1 MMSDELKAKTQL
13 IIKPKRGQ
21 RNRASLFLQ

>member
-21 RNRASLFLQ
+21 CNRASLFLY